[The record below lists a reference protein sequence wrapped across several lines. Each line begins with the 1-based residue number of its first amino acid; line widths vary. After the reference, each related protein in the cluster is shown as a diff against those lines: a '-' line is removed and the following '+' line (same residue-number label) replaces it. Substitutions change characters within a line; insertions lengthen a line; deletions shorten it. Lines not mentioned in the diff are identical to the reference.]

1 MEEVARSR
9 HTQCSGPAIAKR
21 EIVLTLAR
29 GHSLRIGHL
38 PRMHPRRSTD
48 PYAAVFTEDADY
60 IGFDRMH
67 FKGHREIAE
76 NPAAL

>member
-1 MEEVARSR
+1 VTDEVTIR
-9 HTQCSGPAIAKR
+9 
-21 EIVLTLAR
+21 TLLQQLSDAW
-29 GHSLRIGHL
+29 SKEDAD
-38 PRMHPRRSTD
+38 S
-48 PYAAVFTEDADY
+48 YAAVFTEDADY